1 MRLIYRAILPALLL
15 ALVTQTVW
23 AEEGGTRFDEFS
35 LSTGDRVDIGK
46 FRIEMVEVQSVRDGL
61 VLVRVSKSD
70 GDFDEQRVLLENS
83 ANQFAGGAGD
93 GGITATVIDI
103 FDEESAKLR
112 LEYPDKMGT
121 ARKRASDLIRPAR
134 AMPDLSISKSFENK
148 NINVGDEV
156 KVTVTVKNL
165 GLDTASNIQV
175 SDQPPLSEFIYLA
188 GYPPKIKSQLEPGES
203 DVSIYV
209 ISAVKEG
216 PVRIPPIEVRYS
228 DSKDNIKSNN
238 SEPFEVTIAPRK
250 KPKLELKI
258 EMPPQLKFGER
269 GTVNVTVSNAGQVSA
284 TRVEISS
291 AVRPP
296 DGLEVSD
303 LERTFFEIPAGGK
316 QSYSSE
322 IRGTRSDN
330 YTITLKA
337 NYEGEDSLAFSE
349 ATGSVLVLE
358 REYKY
363 LYYLLIVPF
372 VIVAL
377 WLYKRYKEYKY

>member
-1 MRLIYRAILPALLL
+1 MRLIYRAILTALLL
-15 ALVTQTVW
+15 ALIVQVAW

-46 FRIEMVEVQSVRDGL
+46 FRIEMVDVQSIRDGL
-61 VLVRVSKSD
+61 VLVRVSRSD

-93 GGITATVIDI
+93 GGITVTVIDI

-112 LEYPDKMGT
+112 LEYPENMGT
-121 ARKRASDLIRPAR
+121 ARKRASDLIRPTR
-134 AMPDLSISKSFENK
+134 ALPDLTISKSFENR

-156 KVTVTVKNL
+156 KVTVTVKNQ
-165 GLDTASNIQV
+165 GLDTARNIQV
-175 SDQPPLSEFIYLA
+175 SDQPPLSEFVYLA
-188 GYPPKIKSQLEPGES
+188 GYPPKIKSQLDPGET
-203 DVSIYV
+203 DVSVYV

-228 DSKDNIKSNN
+228 DSNDNIKSNN
-238 SEPFEVTIAPRK
+238 SEPFEVSIAPRK
-250 KPKLELKI
+250 RPKLELRI
-258 EMPPQLKFGER
+258 ETPPQLKFGEP
-269 GTVNVTVSNAGQVSA
+269 GTVNITVSNTGQVSA

-291 AVRPP
+291 AVRPQE
-296 DGLEVSD
+296 GLDVSG

-322 IRGTRSDN
+322 IRGTRSSN
-330 YTITLKA
+330 YSITLKA
-337 NYEGEDSLAFSE
+337 NYEGADSLAFSE

-363 LYYLLIVPF
+363 LYYILIVP
-372 VIVAL
+372 VAIIAL